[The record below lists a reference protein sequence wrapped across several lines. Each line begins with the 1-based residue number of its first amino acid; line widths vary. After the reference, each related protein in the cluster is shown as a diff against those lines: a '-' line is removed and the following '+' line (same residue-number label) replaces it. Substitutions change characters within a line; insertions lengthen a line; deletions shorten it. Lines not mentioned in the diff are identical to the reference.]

1 MLQWVVGRFACFS
14 YGLGRSRRTMLV
26 GLMLASILATPAL
39 IAANITVNTATD
51 DFGSV
56 ASNCSLREAIQSA
69 NSNADFGGCT
79 HTGSYGTDQ
88 IALPGLS
95 AGVFFNLTRV
105 GTDDTNNNGDLD
117 IAGSLTITGAGVASS
132 AIRSNFS
139 AANSDRFRIFQIHGG
154 TVSLIDLTVRDG
166 LEDGSVAGGGL
177 RTEPNTSTTLTRVNV
192 FQNSAAGNA
201 GGILNQGSM
210 VINDS
215 IIRANQTTN
224 AATGGGGIFNAA
236 GASLSINDS
245 QILDNIVDN
254 GAQAFGGGIYS
265 DSGATLF
272 IDNCV
277 IDGNRAD
284 GNAVVDVPAQGGG
297 IRSLGS
303 LSMVQST
310 VSNNIAIGSSAKG
323 GGIHVEDGS
332 MLVDRSVV
340 FSNVSEAPGVS
351 NSGAFGGGININSGN
366 GARVIQDS
374 VISSNQTISNG
385 ASGGGGL
392 VLTGGARVVRSTIAN
407 NQTSGDGNGGGIFF
421 AADDGAVIN
430 STIINNQANGSGG
443 GIQVRNGVSG
453 GVIKIRNSTIAQN
466 TSNAD
471 GNASGV
477 GGGINIESGLSDV
490 GNSVIAD
497 NISVNGGV
505 ECAGALTSVG
515 NNLVRA
521 LAGCSFAAQASDLTN
536 VAAFLAAAGNNGGPT
551 AGSTLGTLSGML
563 TRAPL
568 PNSFLIDRGDAS
580 GCKDANNQVLATDQ
594 VGRARS
600 IDGPDPDVI
609 ARCDIGAIEYQDT
622 LFANGFE

>member
-1 MLQWVVGRFACFS
+1 MLQRALGRFAYLSC
-14 YGLGRSRRTMLV
+14 GPGRSRRALMI
-26 GLMLASILATPAL
+26 GWMLASGLATPAL

-56 ASNCSLREAIQSA
+56 AGNCSLREAIQSA

-88 IALPGLS
+88 IALPGLA

-105 GTDDTNNNGDLD
+105 GTDDTNNSGDLD
-117 IAGSLTITGAGVASS
+117 IAGSLTIAGAGVATS

-154 TVSLIDLTVRDG
+154 TVSLIDLTLRDG

-236 GASLSINDS
+236 AASLSINDS
-245 QILDNIVDN
+245 QILDNIVAN
-254 GAQAFGGGIYS
+254 GDVAFGGGIYS
-265 DSGATLF
+265 DTGATLF

-277 IDGNRAD
+277 IDGNSAD
-284 GNAVVDVPAQGGG
+284 GNAVVDVVAQGGG
-297 IRSLGS
+297 IWSAGNLN
-303 LSMVQST
+303 MVQST
-310 VSNNIAIGSSAKG
+310 VSNNTAIGSGAKG
-323 GGIHVEDGS
+323 GGIRVGDGS
-332 MLVDRSVV
+332 MIVDRSVV
-340 FSNVSEAPGVS
+340 FSNLAEASSLV
-351 NSGAFGGGININSGN
+351 NSGAFGGGITIDG
-366 GARVIQDS
+366 GTGTLAIQDS
-374 VISSNQTISNG
+374 VISSNQAISND

-392 VLTGGARVVRSTIAN
+392 ALIGGVRIVRSTVASN
-407 NQTSGDGNGGGIFF
+407 LTLGNGNGGGIFF
-421 AADDGAVIN
+421 AANDGAVIN

-453 GVIKIRNSTIAQN
+453 GVVKIRNSTIAQN
-466 TSNAD
+466 TANAD

-477 GGGINIESGLSDV
+477 GGGVNVESGLSDI

-497 NISVNGGV
+497 NVSVNGGA
-505 ECAGALTSVG
+505 ECAGALTSIG

-580 GCKDANNQVLATDQ
+580 GCKDHNNQLLITDQ
-594 VGRARS
+594 VGRARAV
-600 IDGPDPDVI
+600 DGPDPDVI
-609 ARCDIGAIEYQDT
+609 ARCDIGAIEYQDI
-622 LFANGFE
+622 LLANGFE

>member
-1 MLQWVVGRFACFS
+1 MMQRALGRFAYRSF
-14 YGLGRSRRTMLV
+14 GLGRSRRTLMI
-26 GLMLASILATPAL
+26 GLMLASVLATPAL
-39 IAANITVNTATD
+39 MAAIITVNTATD

-56 ASNCSLREAIQSA
+56 AGNCSLREAIQSA

-88 IALPGLS
+88 IALPSLA
-95 AGVFFNLTRV
+95 AGVFFNLTRL
-105 GTDDTNNNGDLD
+105 GTDNTNNSGDLD
-117 IAGSLTITGAGVASS
+117 ISSNLTITGGGVASS
-132 AIRSNFS
+132 SIRSNFS
-139 AANSDRFRIFQIHGG
+139 AANSDRFRVFHVLSG

-192 FQNSAAGNA
+192 FQNSAGGNA

-236 GASLSINDS
+236 AASLSINDS

-265 DSGATLF
+265 DNGATLF
-272 IDNCV
+272 VDNSV

-297 IRSLGS
+297 IWSAGNLN
-303 LSMVQST
+303 MVQST

-323 GGIHVEDGS
+323 GGIHVEDGT
-332 MLVDRSVV
+332 LIVDRSVV
-340 FSNVSEAPGVS
+340 FSNVAEAPSVS
-351 NSGAFGGGININSGN
+351 NSGAFGAGININAGN
-366 GARVIQDS
+366 GALAIQDS
-374 VISSNQTISNG
+374 VISSNRTISNG

-392 VLTGGARVVRSTIAN
+392 ALIGGVQVVRSTIAN

-421 AADDGAVIN
+421 AADGGAVIN

-453 GVIKIRNSTIAQN
+453 GLIKIRNSTITQN

-477 GGGINIESGLSDV
+477 GGGVNVETGLSDI

-568 PNSFLIDRGDAS
+568 PSSFLIDRGDAS
-580 GCKDANNQVLATDQ
+580 GCKDGDNQLLTTDQ
-594 VGRARS
+594 VGRARA
-600 IDGPDPDVI
+600 IDGPDPDII
-609 ARCDIGAIEYQDT
+609 ARCDIGAVEFQDT